1 MRVAAE
7 AVVGEVQLG
16 LGGHDQEVRL
26 ALGDGDADVRLVTV
40 STTLDMDNPS
50 IHVQFTLDQSSST
63 LLTDQSSRPSVQLP

>member
-50 IHVQFTLDQSSST
+50 IHVQFTLDQSSPT
-63 LLTDQSSRPSVQLP
+63 LLTDQPSRPSVELP